1 MICEIGV
8 FYYCNLV
15 SLYILDF
22 EVFKYIDYD
31 FDVKVFVDGE
41 KRLLDVDEYEQYK
54 VQMNYFID
62 IDYIL
67 KENVKILV
75 EWINENKG
83 FFLLLYINIWY
94 KWYFEL
100 KKC

>member
-1 MICEIGV
+1 
-8 FYYCNLV
+8 
-15 SLYILDF
+15 
-22 EVFKYIDYD
+22 
-31 FDVKVFVDGE
+31 
-41 KRLLDVDEYEQYK
+41 
-54 VQMNYFID
+54 MNYFID

>member
-41 KRLLDVDEYEQYK
+41 KRLLDVDEYE
-54 VQMNYFID
+54 
-62 IDYIL
+62 
-67 KENVKILV
+67 
-75 EWINENKG
+75 
-83 FFLLLYINIWY
+83 
-94 KWYFEL
+94 
-100 KKC
+100 